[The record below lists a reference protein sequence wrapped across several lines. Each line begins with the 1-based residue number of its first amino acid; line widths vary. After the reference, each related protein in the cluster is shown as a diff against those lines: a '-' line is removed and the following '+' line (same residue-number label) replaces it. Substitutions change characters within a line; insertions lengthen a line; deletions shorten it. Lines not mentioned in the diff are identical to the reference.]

1 MTNKKETSRDV
12 TEILRGIEQLSAKA
26 RALDLHAL
34 SFLLDMAK
42 LETIRL
48 TDPGERDGR

>member
-1 MTNKKETSRDV
+1 MTNKKENRDV

-26 RALDLHAL
+26 RALDLRAL

-48 TDPGERDGR
+48 TNPRERVRR

>member
-1 MTNKKETSRDV
+1 MTNKKETSRDIA
-12 TEILRGIEQLSAKA
+12 EILRGIEQLSAKT
-26 RALDLHAL
+26 RSLDLHTL

-48 TDPGERDGR
+48 TNPGERVRR

>member
-1 MTNKKETSRDV
+1 MASRKETGRDV
-12 TEILRGIEQLSAKA
+12 TEILRGIERLTAKA
-26 RALDLHAL
+26 RALGLHTL

-48 TDPGERDGR
+48 TDPGERDGQ

>member
-26 RALDLHAL
+26 RALDLQTL
-34 SFLLDMAK
+34 SFLLEMAK

-48 TDPGERDGR
+48 ADLGERDGR

>member
-1 MTNKKETSRDV
+1 MSNKKETSRDIA
-12 TEILRGIEQLSAKA
+12 EILRGIEQLSARA
-26 RALDLHAL
+26 RVLDLHAL

-48 TDPGERDGR
+48 TDPAERDGR

>member
-1 MTNKKETSRDV
+1 MTNREETSWDV
-12 TEILRGIEQLSAKA
+12 TEILRGLEQLRAKA
-26 RALDLHAL
+26 RALDLPTL

-48 TDPGERDGR
+48 TDPGEHDRR

>member
-12 TEILRGIEQLSAKA
+12 AELLRGIEGLSAKA
-26 RALDLHAL
+26 RALDLQTLA
-34 SFLLDMAK
+34 FLLDMAK